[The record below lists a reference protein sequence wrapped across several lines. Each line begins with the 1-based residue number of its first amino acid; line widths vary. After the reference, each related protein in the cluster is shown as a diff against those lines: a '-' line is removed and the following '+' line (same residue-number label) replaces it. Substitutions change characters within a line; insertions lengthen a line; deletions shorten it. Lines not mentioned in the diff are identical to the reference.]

1 MDRVHE
7 GVHGLGVNVLYTSIF
22 QQKYMNASKC
32 FCIVRRKPYWE
43 AMLLLVF
50 YYFVCSQDASGGGGA
65 LKESLSRDVEMYH
78 RGLQTLQPCLFIL
91 LPMLKKGDVLY
102 NPFLSCFT
110 QEIKCFF
117 N

>member
-1 MDRVHE
+1 
-7 GVHGLGVNVLYTSIF
+7 
-22 QQKYMNASKC
+22 
-32 FCIVRRKPYWE
+32 
-43 AMLLLVF
+43 MLLYSEEEAILGSHVAVGILLF
-50 YYFVCSQDASGGGGA
+50 CLLSGRQWGGGGA
-65 LKESLSRDVEMYH
+65 HKESLSRDVEMYH